1 MAVWSQVTRSLT
13 CHVEEFGLCSEDD
26 RMPLK
31 GFKPRAT
38 GTNDPVFF
46 GSWQEDGLAVKRLE
60 AERLVGRLMS
70 WFRRQMV
77 GSALGQW
84 PIEIKT
90 GATESR
96 IVIEDR
102 KDGTLHF

>member
-1 MAVWSQVTRSLT
+1 MAGVAIWGQVTRSLI
-13 CHVEEFGLCSEDD
+13 CHVEEFGLCTEDD

-31 GFKPRAT
+31 GFKSGAT

-46 GSWQEDGLAVKRLE
+46 GSWQEDGLVVKRLE

-77 GSALGQW
+77 GFALGQW
-84 PIEIKT
+84 SIEIKKE
-90 GATESR
+90 ATESR
-96 IVIEDR
+96 
-102 KDGTLHF
+102 KDGTFHF